1 MDLSEKVKMNLNAGR
16 FDKVDYKNGPEPNAI
31 TYKQYFKLKG
41 GKMRFFKNI
50 RNKVEF
56 YLRERPDLR
65 ENDNKLVARIWY
77 DHIKNTSPIPVDNL
91 SALDLLKDMG
101 EGQLPSYPSIARC
114 RRKIQQDDP
123 TLRGKNYDK
132 RQQSQKNWIKEL
144 RQI

>member
-1 MDLSEKVKMNLNAGR
+1 MLS
-16 FDKVDYKNGPEPNAI
+16 PEPNAI

-123 TLRGKNYDK
+123 ALRGKNYDK